1 MPHFDVI
8 EAILHTSTSPSRQI
22 TPDSDDPYMRVLR
35 AFNAPDPDTV
45 EPVSTSSLPIQPTS
59 TPIADTTTTQTIPTR
74 RTARIRVP
82 GRRIRYSDLP
92 SSPPK
97 RTRAVYM
104 GTSTTPLSLSPA
116 SSPTHSP
123 LRQRLRRATESYS
136 EESDPDEDPEEE
148 SDPKEESDPE
158 EDPEEEPLPTEHAL
172 VETTPVEHAQGG
184 ACLQREGKQSIEEV
198 QGTFETGQSSRAAQ
212 IQGGDTDVPMGLG
225 LRAAMILAREEQQ
238 DTDEEIWKDIECVQ
252 SIPPRAVS
260 PDYGPS
266 SPSFIP
272 PSPAEPHSPLPDIPD
287 SPLPNTPDS
296 PLPDI
301 PDDVSTPNPPD
312 HDGITTTEQVFIQL
326 ANHASLLDVHTDQL
340 ERLGRLD
347 VRTDRHDRELT
358 VVRRQM
364 MDIGRDQDRAWD
376 AEWTAWHRMH
386 EMESVI
392 AGVTRVEQEDRWEV
406 LASRRRI
413 AQLESTVGRL
423 EFAVE
428 RLTGEMERLRLE
440 RTRD

>member
-1 MPHFDVI
+1 M
-8 EAILHTSTSPSRQI
+8 
-22 TPDSDDPYMRVLR
+22 
-35 AFNAPDPDTV
+35 
-45 EPVSTSSLPIQPTS
+45 
-59 TPIADTTTTQTIPTR
+59 
-74 RTARIRVP
+74 
-82 GRRIRYSDLP
+82 RYSNLP

-123 LRQRLRRATESYS
+123 LRQRLRRTTESYS
-136 EESDPDEDPEEE
+136 EESEEDPEEESDPKGELDPDEDPEEE
-148 SDPKEESDPE
+148 SDPKEESDPD

-225 LRAAMILAREEQQ
+225 LRAAMIQAREGQQ

-260 PDYGPS
+260 SDYVPS

-296 PLPDI
+296 PMTDI

-312 HDGITTTEQVFIQL
+312 YDVSTLDSIWTRLYQQASVLDDHTDQLEGLQPARFEQVFMQL

-358 VVRRQM
+358 DVRRQM

-376 AEWTAWHRMH
+376 AEWTTWHRMH

-392 AGVTRVEQEDRWEV
+392 AGVTRAEQEDRWEV
-406 LASRRRI
+406 LVSRRRI

-428 RLTGEMERLRLE
+428 QLTGEMERLRLE